1 MGGYLSLFQNKV
13 QKEYLF
19 SYSDKNHQ
27 ITQFTYYLPT
37 KKEYDKMSKQSVKG
51 IKVDRKGRVEYED
64 GKKYYQVS
72 ISID

>member
-27 ITQFTYYLPT
+27 ITQFIYYLPT